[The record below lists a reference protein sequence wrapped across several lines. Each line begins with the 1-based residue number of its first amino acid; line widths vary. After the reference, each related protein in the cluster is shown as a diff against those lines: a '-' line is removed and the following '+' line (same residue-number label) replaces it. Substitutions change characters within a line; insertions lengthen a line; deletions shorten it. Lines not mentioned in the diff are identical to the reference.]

1 MLSKFFESRARIQA
15 LRDSPAGSLLESF
28 AQTLSETGY
37 RTKTA
42 RRHLRAAEHFI
53 YWTHRQGMPLG
64 KLNEQSVAGFERHL
78 SRCHCPHHGCG
89 DRLTVVRGAR
99 LFLTYVRDARITN
112 QRSIKTS
119 VHDPALLSAFCQ
131 WMRQQRGI
139 CDVTLRNYGIYIRAL
154 LQRLG
159 EEPSRFNAR
168 RLRAFVLQKSRSCG
182 WGTTKNCATVLRMFL
197 RFLIAEGQCAVGLD
211 AAIPTVAHWRLASL
225 PRYLPPKDVER
236 LIASCDRASAVGR
249 RDRAILL
256 LLARL
261 GLRAGDIVHL
271 RVSDIDWKDA
281 SIQVCGK
288 GHRHA
293 RLPLSQ
299 EVGQAIV
306 AYLKKGRPRINADTV
321 FVSARAPLCPFASY
335 RAVSDIVDRALRR
348 AGVVRPSR
356 GAAHL
361 LRHSLAT
368 SLLRQGTSLQD
379 IAAVLRHSS
388 IDTTQIYAK
397 VDIQSL
403 RQIAQPWP
411 EVPPC

>member
-1 MLSKFFESRARIQA
+1 MMSELIQTV
-15 LRDSPAGSLLESF
+15 RDTPAGPLEGF
-28 AQTLSETGY
+28 AQALSETGY
-37 RTKTA
+37 TTKIA

-53 YWTHRQGMPLG
+53 YWTHRQGISG
-64 KLNEQSVAGFERHL
+64 RNLNEQSLAGFERHL
-78 SRCHCPHHGCG
+78 SRCHCPHYGRG
-89 DRLTVVRGAR
+89 DQLSVVRGAR
-99 LFLTYVRDARITN
+99 LFLTYLRDGRIIT
-112 QRSIKTS
+112 RKSIKS
-119 VHDPALLSAFCQ
+119 PVHDPALLSAFCQ
-131 WMRQQRGI
+131 WMHQQRGI
-139 CDVTLRNYGIYIRAL
+139 CDVTLRTYSIYIREL

-159 EEPSRFNAR
+159 EEPSRFDAR
-168 RLRAFVLQKSRSCG
+168 RLRAFVLEKSRSCG
-182 WGTTKNCATVLRMFL
+182 WGTTKNCTTVLRMFL

-225 PRYLPPKDVER
+225 PRCLPPKDVEH

-261 GLRAGDIVHL
+261 GLRAGDIVRL
-271 RVSDIDWKDA
+271 RLSDIDWKDA

-288 GHRHA
+288 GRRHA
-293 RLPLSQ
+293 RLPLTQ

-306 AYLKKGRPRINADTV
+306 AYLKKGRPRTSADTV
-321 FVSARAPLCPFASY
+321 FVSARAPLRPFASY
-335 RAVSDIVDRALRR
+335 RTAVSDIVDRHLRS

-368 SLLRQGTSLQD
+368 SMLRQGTSLQD
-379 IAAVLRHSS
+379 IAAILRHSS
-388 IDTTQIYAK
+388 IETTQIYAK
-397 VDIQSL
+397 VDIPSL

-411 EVPPC
+411 KV